1 MTDSAAGNII
11 VISGPSG
18 AGKTTLVRQLFERMP
33 RLEHSISATTRPPRP
48 GEKDGIDYFFLT
60 GDEFEAR
67 RQSGDFLE
75 CCQVFGKDFWY
86 GTLQSQVAPSLAAG
100 KAVVLE
106 VDVAG
111 AKSVVAKYPQAITIF
126 VRPDSIEE
134 LERRLVARG
143 TESSEAL
150 ARRMSV
156 ARRELEQ
163 ANWYQYQVMNH
174 DVDQAVAE
182 IEAILRQ
189 HGI

>member
-1 MTDSAAGNII
+1 
-11 VISGPSG
+11 
-18 AGKTTLVRQLFERMP
+18 MP

-48 GEKDGIDYFFLT
+48 GEQHGVDYFFLT

-111 AKSVVAKYPQAITIF
+111 AKSVVAKYPHAITIF

-134 LERRLVARG
+134 LERRLLARG
-143 TESSEAL
+143 TENTDAL
-150 ARRMSV
+150 ARRLTV

-163 ANWYQYQVMNH
+163 ADWYQHQVINH

-182 IEAILRQ
+182 IETILRQ